1 MTYDFTTLPD
11 RWDDHAEKYEMMKR
25 RCPDVPRG
33 TVPFSVADMD
43 FLPPPELAEGLSAYF
58 TGHVLG
64 YTLTANSYYQAFT
77 DWMRR
82 RHGLELE
89 REWLL
94 DADSVIGAMHQMIRA
109 FTQPGDEIIVMT
121 PAYPPF
127 LAAPDLLNRRRV
139 DCPLKMDA
147 QRRYQL
153 EPDRLEEL
161 CRSPRAKILL
171 LSNPHNPVGRV
182 WSRRELEDIAE
193 ICLRHQVFIISDEI
207 HGDLIMPGYTCT
219 SMATLPEKYLANCA
233 VSTACTKT
241 FNVAAIKGAVIIMQD
256 AERRRLYAAQGTL
269 PGRDILS
276 YVAAELLYR
285 KGEPWLEQLLGVLDG
300 NRRLMEDFLRA
311 KLPEVGITPLEGT
324 YLQWLD
330 FRFLKFSP
338 QEQERFMGE
347 KAHCFFTEGYRF
359 GEDGAG
365 FERWNLACPADV
377 LLRGLERMEH
387 AVRGRA

>member
-1 MTYDFTTLPD
+1 MNYDFTTLPN
-11 RWDDHAEKYEMMKR
+11 RSGSTAEKFVNMR
-25 RCPDVPRG
+25 RIDPSVPSNI
-33 TVPFSVADMD
+33 VPFSVADMD
-43 FLPPPELAEGLSAYF
+43 FLPPPQLIKGLQDF
-58 TGHVLG
+58 IGRTIFG
-64 YTLTANSYYQAFT
+64 YTLTPNSYYEAVL

-82 RHGLELE
+82 RHGLKIP
-89 REWLL
+89 REWLV
-94 DADSVIGAMHQMIRA
+94 DADNVIAALRQMIEA
-109 FTQPGDEIIVMT
+109 YTAPGDGIIVMT
-121 PAYPPF
+121 PAYPAF
-127 LAAPDLLNRRRV
+127 LSSVEATRRSLLA
-139 DCPLKMDA
+139 CPLKLENN
-147 QRRYQL
+147 RYSI
-153 EPDRLEEL
+153 DYNVLEEL
-161 CRSPRAKILL
+161 CRREDAKILVL
-171 LSNPHNPVGRV
+171 CNPHNPVGRV
-182 WSRRELEDIAE
+182 WNREELEQVAR
-193 ICLRHQVFIISDEI
+193 ICLAHQVFVISDEI
-207 HGDLIMPGYTCT
+207 HWDLILPGHTFT
-219 SMATLPEKYLANCA
+219 SMAALDPDYVHNCA

-377 LLRGLERMEH
+377 LLRGLERMER

>member
-11 RWDDHAEKYEMMKR
+11 RWDDHAEKYEMMKQ
-25 RCPDVPRG
+25 RCPDALRG

-43 FLPPPELAEGLSAYF
+43 FLPPPELAEGLSAYL

-64 YTLTANSYYQAFT
+64 YTLTRDSYYQAVM

-82 RHGLELE
+82 RHGLKLE

-109 FTQPGDEIIVMT
+109 FTEPGDEIIVMT

-127 LAAPDLLNRRRV
+127 LSAPDLLDRRRV
-139 DCPLKMDA
+139 DCHLRLDD
-147 QRRYQL
+147 QHRYQL
-153 EPDRLEEL
+153 DLDQLEDL
-161 CRSPRAKILL
+161 CRSERAGILL

-182 WSRRELEDIAE
+182 WSRQELESIAD

-207 HGDLIMPGYTCT
+207 HGDLIMPGHSYT
-219 SMATLPEKYLANCA
+219 SMGVLPDKYLDNCA

-241 FNVAAIKGAVIIMQD
+241 FNVAAIKGAAIIMRD
-256 AERRRLYAAQGTL
+256 AERRRLYAKQGTL
-269 PGRDILS
+269 PGRGVLS

-285 KGEPWLEQLLGVLDG
+285 KGELWLEQLLRVLDD
-300 NRRLMEDFLRA
+300 NRRMMESFLRE

-330 FRFLKFSP
+330 FRFLGLSP

-377 LLRGLERMEH
+377 LLRGLERME
-387 AVRGRA
+387 RAIHSRT